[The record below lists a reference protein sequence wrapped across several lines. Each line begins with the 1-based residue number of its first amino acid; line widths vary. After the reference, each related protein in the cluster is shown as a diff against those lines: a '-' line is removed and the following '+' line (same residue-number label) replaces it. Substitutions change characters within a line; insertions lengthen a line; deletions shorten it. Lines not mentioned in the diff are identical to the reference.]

1 MIDFLKRF
9 FRKPERPEPSKLA
22 DALDRLDRNE
32 DFSVFRAAVAFLE
45 SEQATAILKTT
56 GHEAVDIL
64 RGQCIAYREVLHLCS
79 RDGIEDILCRIENAQ
94 QFDTF
99 NQNKE

>member
-1 MIDFLKRF
+1 MIEFLKRF
-9 FRKPERPEPSKLA
+9 LRKPERQEPSKLA

-32 DFSVFRAAVAFLE
+32 DFAVFRAAVAFLE
-45 SEQATAILKTT
+45 AEQASGILKVT
-56 GHEAVDIL
+56 GHEAVDVL
-64 RGQCIAYREVLHLCS
+64 RGQCIAYREVLRLSS
-79 RDGIEDILCRIENAQ
+79 REGIEDIRRRIEAAK